1 MTILAKV
8 TYDKHREVEN
18 LPLIQKIMTGKVTK
32 SEYTFYLYEL
42 HHIYG
47 VLEDLA
53 EKAGLLFGLT
63 DVKRQE
69 KIKQDLDELEPG
81 YNRDIFQSTHEY
93 TNYLK
98 ELSVDP
104 NRKHLLFAHIYVRHM
119 GDLYGGKLMA
129 RVIPGSGHCY
139 QFEDRP
145 KLIKEFSER
154 LSMGL
159 ADEANK
165 AFGFF
170 IKIFTEMGDHL
181 ENANI

>member
-1 MTILAKV
+1 MTILAKA

-32 SEYTFYLYEL
+32 PEYVFYLYEL
-42 HHIYG
+42 YHIYG

-53 EKAGLLFGLT
+53 EKEGLLFGLT
-63 DVKRQE
+63 DVKRQA
-69 KIKQDLDELEPG
+69 KIKQDLDELDPG
-81 YNRDIFQSTHEY
+81 YERDIFESTSNY
-93 TNYLK
+93 IQYLK
-98 ELSVDP
+98 DLVADP
-104 NRKHLLFAHIYVRHM
+104 TRKHLLFAHIYVRHM

-129 RVIPGSGHCY
+129 RVIPGSGYSY

-165 AFGFF
+165 AFDFF
-170 IKIFTEMGDHL
+170 VGIFTEMGNHL
-181 ENANI
+181 DANI